1 MSIETA
7 VERLAAA
14 MESVALSI
22 SRALDHGERD
32 PRQKESPAA
41 PPKVKA
47 KDKDKAPPK
56 AKAAS
61 GKSGSRPSSKSTGP
75 PSAKAKASAKAQA
88 KAKSQAKAGARKGK
102 STTVGNT
109 DKKKSDF
116 TQTDVRKA
124 LQELQL
130 ATSAAKSKSIL
141 KAAGAS
147 NLTQL
152 DESKYALVVE
162 QAREAM
168 PS

>member
-22 SRALDHGERD
+22 SRALDERGAA
-32 PRQKESPAA
+32 PKEEAPAA
-41 PPKVKA
+41 SPKSKA
-47 KDKDKAPPK
+47 K

-61 GKSGSRPSSKSTGP
+61 GKSGSRPSSKSTGS
-75 PSAKAKASAKAQA
+75 PSAKAKASASAQAKAKAQA
-88 KAKSQAKAGARKGK
+88 KAGQRKGK
-102 STTVGNT
+102 STTVGST
-109 DKKKSDF
+109 KKEKSDF

-152 DESKYALVVE
+152 DESKYALIIE
-162 QAREAM
+162 QAKSAM
-168 PS
+168 P

>member
-41 PPKVKA
+41 PPKAKAKA
-47 KDKDKAPPK
+47 KDKVP
-56 AKAAS
+56 S
-61 GKSGSRPSSKSTGP
+61 GKSSSRPSSKSTGP
-75 PSAKAKASAKAQA
+75 PSAKAKASASAQAKAKAQA
-88 KAKSQAKAGARKGK
+88 KAGQKKGK
-102 STTVGNT
+102 STVVGST

-152 DESKYALVVE
+152 DESKYSLVIE
-162 QAREAM
+162 QAKSAM
-168 PS
+168 P